1 MKNKNLFEIIRKKIW
16 IFILAAICIVTV
28 AAHADNSGLKIP
40 SASGTTVMKNDKA
53 AVDASNS
60 SEGYV
65 MIKYTGGKDVK
76 VKAIIEKNGGTK
88 YTYDVLNKGSYET
101 FPLSEGKGTYK
112 VTVYE
117 NAGGTKYTTAFGTSV
132 SSNMSD
138 DYTTFLYPNQY
149 AWYTANSNVVKK
161 AKEIVGS
168 KSKELDKVAAVY
180 DYVVN
185 NFSYD
190 YDKAKTVKSGY
201 VPNPDS
207 ILSSKKGICLDY
219 ASVMVSMLRSQDVP
233 TKLVVG
239 YAGDTYHAWIN
250 VYVKDVGWL
259 DNVIYFDGKNWE
271 LVDPTFAS
279 TSSSKTSYKPE
290 QSKYST
296 KFVYWFCGW
305 CENYISG
312 INIEG
317 VFLL

>member
-1 MKNKNLFEIIRKKIW
+1 MKNKNLFEIIRKKLW

-296 KFVYWFCGW
+296 KFVY
-305 CENYISG
+305 
-312 INIEG
+312 
-317 VFLL
+317 